1 MSNIYLLF
9 GLENYLID
17 EKLSDII
24 KKSKV
29 DKDNIIRINLDE
41 DSIYQVLLEASTV
54 GMFSDKK
61 IIIADNA
68 SFLCASKSISEE
80 EIKELNNYIE
90 NPFEDVTLIFIVRE
104 EKTDQRKKITKNL
117 IKVSKVLECNKVDNY
132 KMNDYISNYIRDN
145 GYSISSSS
153 VELIISKVGYEL
165 SNIMKELEKLFI
177 YKDDDKK
184 ITKEDIE
191 EVITKNLEKNIFE
204 LTNAIVD
211 KNKVKI
217 NNIYKELILSGEDPI
232 KLIVTLSN
240 QFRLMLQV
248 KLMRKS
254 GYSEKEIVTTLKEHP
269 YRINLAMNSP
279 YGIEEL
285 KTQLLKLSELD
296 YKIVTGSIDKYFG
309 FEMLLLEI

>member
-17 EKLSDII
+17 EKLNDII

-29 DKDNIIRINLDE
+29 DKDNIIRFNLDE

-68 SFLCASKSISEE
+68 SFLSASKSISEE

-269 YRINLAMNSP
+269 YRINLAMNSS
-279 YGIEEL
+279 YSIEEL
-285 KTQLLKLSELD
+285 KIKLLELSDLD
-296 YKIVTGSIDKYFG
+296 YKIVTGEVDKFFG
-309 FEMLLLEI
+309 FEMFLLEI